1 MKLAKKPITNNFNTM
16 INPNID
22 NLIKL
27 LAKSYAQQWIED
39 KKLKDDKKNVKSLS
53 LR

>member
-1 MKLAKKPITNNFNTM
+1 MKLAKRPINNNFNTM

-27 LAKSYAQQWIED
+27 LAKSSAQQWIED
-39 KKLKDDKKNVKSLS
+39 KKLRDNKNVKSLS